1 MQAGRLG
8 VPEETKHRHKR
19 GWILLGLIAMGGLI
33 AAALWLGLEQSGPKR
48 GTPPPPPQH
57 ARAEAKGKT
66 EQVKPDVNTQKASLL
81 SDVTGIDRSNTAVT
95 TMIRQVQ
102 AMQGQVKQ
110 LEARNGR

>member
-8 VPEETKHRHKR
+8 VPEETNHRHKR

-48 GTPPPPPQH
+48 GTPPPQH
-57 ARAEAKGKT
+57 TRAEVEAKSKAG
-66 EQVKPDVNTQKASLL
+66 QVKPDVKTQRAPIL
-81 SDVTGIDRSNTAVT
+81 SDVTGRDRSNTAIT

-110 LEARNGR
+110 LEARNAR